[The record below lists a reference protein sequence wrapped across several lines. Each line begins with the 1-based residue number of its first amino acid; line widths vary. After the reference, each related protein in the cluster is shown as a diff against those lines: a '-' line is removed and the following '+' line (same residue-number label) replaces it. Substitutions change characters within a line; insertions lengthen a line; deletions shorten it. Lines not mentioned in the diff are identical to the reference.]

1 MSSSTHIGQLLGQL
15 VLIHPRTGI
24 KGLGTFQASYQS
36 ATIDYVQ
43 GQIHPPG
50 RSLEFLGGTI
60 HPADDCTMHYAA
72 LAGVDDIKATEDI
85 SSWTRDTLERL
96 YHKQLV
102 ILPGVGRL
110 FSDANGQVQFVAERV
125 RMEEVGFGLPV
136 LNYYPIL
143 REKQA
148 YVHKVQQEKTLQQDA
163 EKYVAPVELEARNN
177 SMWLQ
182 RWLPLGLAACMALVI
197 GVAIYQN
204 QQKLQGQGTADRVPV
219 NQPRINQAPSAIFP
233 QEALGLPATPVPPPP
248 AIPAPAE
255 PEEKD
260 GDEATA
266 PVTKNTPA
274 PKKADKAIQQDKDA
288 ESDEE
293 IVAAGVPSTPK
304 QEAIV
309 IIGAFSK
316 KQGMQVYEKKIYSL
330 GYQPY
335 HDRKNGLYRVG
346 AKVPYTHNSELPGKL
361 QWFRN
366 KVDAEAF
373 FLK

>member
-1 MSSSTHIGQLLGQL
+1 MSSSTHIGHQLGQL

-36 ATIDYVQ
+36 ASIDYVQ

-50 RSLEFLGGTI
+50 RSLEFVGGDI
-60 HPADDCTMHYAA
+60 HPADDCTTHYAA
-72 LAGVDDIKATEDI
+72 LAGVDAIKATEDI
-85 SSWTRDTLERL
+85 SSWTRDTLEKL

-110 FSDANGQVQFVAERV
+110 FSDANGQIQFVAERV

-136 LNYYPIL
+136 LHYYPIL

-148 YVHKVQQEKTLQQDA
+148 YVTKVRQEKTQQQEA
-163 EKYVAPVELEARNN
+163 EKYVAPAELEARGN

-204 QQKLQGQGTADRVPV
+204 QQKIQGQQTADRLPV
-219 NQPRINQAPSAIFP
+219 NQPRINQAPSTLFP
-233 QEALGLPATPVPPPP
+233 QEALGLPATPPP
-248 AIPAPAE
+248 APPATSTNPE

-260 GDEATA
+260 GDETPEPAKK
-266 PVTKNTPA
+266 VKPA
-274 PKKADKAIQQDKDA
+274 PKATDKAIAQDKDA
-288 ESDEE
+288 DSDEE
-293 IVAAGVPSTPK
+293 IMAAGVPAK
-304 QEAIV
+304 QEAVI

-316 KQGMQVYEKKIYSL
+316 KQGMLAYEKKIYRL

-346 AKVPYTHNSELPGKL
+346 AKVPYTHKAELPGKL
-361 QWFRN
+361 QWFRS
-366 KVDAEAF
+366 KVDTEAF
-373 FLK
+373 LMK